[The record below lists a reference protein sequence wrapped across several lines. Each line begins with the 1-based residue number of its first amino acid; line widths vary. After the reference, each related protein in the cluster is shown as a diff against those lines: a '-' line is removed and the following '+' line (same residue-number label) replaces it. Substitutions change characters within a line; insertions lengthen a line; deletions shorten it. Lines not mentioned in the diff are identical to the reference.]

1 MITIRRTQLRVSFK
15 KTRRRAEKEVGSVTG
30 VLMSPNFTYLDSV
43 DTKMDK
49 AQIKDVRMESE
60 AMMTI
65 PRSQRSRR
73 AKLKKLK

>member
-1 MITIRRTQLRVSFK
+1 
-15 KTRRRAEKEVGSVTG
+15 
-30 VLMSPNFTYLDSV
+30 MSPNFTYLDSV